1 LPSHDRG
8 QCTCDRFPPGEADI
22 RFARAL
28 LAAGAASLWLGAT
41 AHAQGKV
48 EVVQEWGAY
57 YSSVGLY
64 IPTSD
69 DPLPEGGQLSETEV
83 YRQLFERS
91 YRPNVIAL
99 EASVYPMPILGVW
112 MRGHAAGFYDS
123 MNVAGDLNL
132 IQAVTAGFQE
142 PWAVSAFFGSQ
153 MKFSRAGESGRD
165 ANRGYMGYLVSGGT
179 KHIKNN
185 VLIDDDWIEAEWKLK
200 GERIFEQDRLSWS
213 FRAGAKLNRNANIA
227 DTLYLGFRRSN
238 LDFKSPFLSFLDNS
252 RIDLFTEI
260 GSNRPTLLRQE
271 LIFGK
276 KYPMSDA
283 RMAWELDF
291 GVIYE
296 RASKYTGELA
306 PLAKT
311 GYTLVFRPNIVF

>member
-1 LPSHDRG
+1 MRVLS
-8 QCTCDRFPPGEADI
+8 TCA
-22 RFARAL
+22 AL
-28 LAAGAASLWLGAT
+28 LATFAGPAVAEEKSR
-41 AHAQGKV
+41 V
-48 EVVQEWGAY
+48 EVVQDWGAY
-57 YSSVGLY
+57 YSSVGLF
-64 IPTSD
+64 IPTSA
-69 DPLPEGGQLSETEV
+69 DPMPDGGQLGEAEV
-83 YRQLFERS
+83 YKQLFERS
-91 YRPNVIAL
+91 FRPNVVAL
-99 EASVYPMPILGVW
+99 EASVYPMPILGVLA
-112 MRGHAAGFYDS
+112 RSHAPGFYDS

-142 PWAVSAFFGSQ
+142 PWAVSAFFGTQ
-153 MKFSRAGESGRD
+153 MKFSRPGEGERD
-165 ANRGYMGYLVSGGT
+165 SNRGYMGYLVSAGT

-185 VLIDDDWIEAEWKLK
+185 VLIDDDWVEAEWKLK
-200 GERIFEQDRLSWS
+200 GDRIFEEDRLSWS
-213 FRAGAKLNRNANIA
+213 FRAGAKFNRNANIA

-260 GSNRPTLLRQE
+260 GSNRPMLLRQE
-271 LIFGK
+271 LVFGK
-276 KYPMSDA
+276 KYPMSDS